1 MSTPN
6 AVNPSATNQNTQ
18 TFSQG
23 TITPPTIPTIYT
35 TKSNIYSSLI
45 DQLAGFQIGLF
56 QNLFPISI
64 DPNYRTEPLSY
75 SAGTNQ
81 LDAIQANLN
90 NILLTVIS
98 VNQITN
104 NAANR
109 VPANSSIDT
118 NPPYDF
124 IDGTKNTVILAIN
137 KITIDIIYGA
147 SLQAAQSDYKTLR
160 DLLNPIYN
168 Y

>member
-6 AVNPSATNQNTQ
+6 AVNPSATNQSTQ
-18 TFSQG
+18 TFLQG
-23 TITPPTIPTIYT
+23 TISPPTLPTIYT
-35 TKSNIYSSLI
+35 SKSTIYSALI
-45 DQLAGFQIGLF
+45 DQLAGFQIALF

-64 DPNYRTEPLSY
+64 DPNFRTQPFTFN
-75 SAGTNQ
+75 AGTDQ
-81 LDAIQANLN
+81 LNAIQTNLN

-98 VNQITN
+98 LNQITN
-104 NAANR
+104 NPANR

-124 IDGTKNTVILAIN
+124 IDPTKNSVIFAIN
-137 KITIDIIYGA
+137 QITLDILYGG
-147 SLQAAQSDYKTLR
+147 SITTAQMDYKRLR